1 MNLQQFFEHWHIVEN
16 PFRGEEARNDAVF
29 ARMSSLSSGDPAA
42 AALHSD
48 FEKVLGDP
56 TRPTTSIVF
65 GEKGSGK
72 TAMRLQIEARLARH
86 NRENPKSRL
95 FVVLYDDLNGFLD
108 RLQSRLARRSE
119 SSRRSRSSRRDQ
131 SAEPDLTDVF
141 KRVRLVDHIDA
152 MLSIAVTRLVSGILR
167 RGRPTDDPSLPPVG
181 DLHPLDRAAR
191 RDLLILQALYDA
203 ADHPEERTKRLRR
216 LLHLPPPPAVL
227 WKTLVVLGAIPPL
240 AFVVWSILNPE
251 GGRDLWRLVVLVT
264 LLLLWGAILFRRL
277 VFDRVRMNTLAH
289 KLQRQLRV
297 LDRSHR
303 SLARAVDS
311 LPKGDRDPVHLPVTE
326 TEDTRY
332 AMLGRLR
339 RVLAGL
345 GYAGTVVIIDR
356 VDEPRLVAGDAERMR
371 LLIWPLMSNK
381 FLQQEGMGFKLLLPI
396 ELRHAIFKESSAFF
410 QEARLD
416 KQNLIERL
424 SWTGATLYDLC
435 VARINACRAPDAPDI
450 SLVDLFQEDVTRQD
464 LMDALEQMHQPR
476 DAFKFLYRCF
486 SEHCA
491 GVPAESGQYRVP
503 RLLMETVRRQ
513 EAERVQQ
520 LHRGIRPA

>member
-1 MNLQQFFEHWHIVEN
+1 MNLQQFFEHWKIVEN

-29 ARMSSLSSGDPAA
+29 ARMSSLTSGDPAA

-56 TRPTTSIVF
+56 SRPTTSIVF

-86 NRENPKSRL
+86 NREHPRGRL
-95 FVVLYDDLNGFLD
+95 FVILYDDMNGFLD
-108 RLQSRLARRSE
+108 RLQSRTARRSE
-119 SSRRSRSSRRDQ
+119 GTRGGRTHRRGESG
-131 SAEPDLTDVF
+131 EPDPSDLF
-141 KRVRLVDHIDA
+141 KRVRLVDHVDA
-152 MLSIAVTRLVSGILR
+152 ILSIGVTRLVSAILK
-167 RGRPTDDPSLPPVG
+167 RGRAADESGALTIG
-181 DLHPLDRAAR
+181 DVHALDRGAR
-191 RDLLILQALYDA
+191 RDLLMLQAIYDA
-203 ADHPEERTKRLRR
+203 ADHPDERTRRLRR

-227 WKTLVVLGAIPPL
+227 WGVLVVLGAIPPL
-240 AFVVWSILNPE
+240 AFVVWSILNPA
-251 GGRDLWRLVVLVT
+251 GSQDLWRLVVLVVM
-264 LLLLWGAILFRRL
+264 LMGWGAILVRRL
-277 VFDRVRMNTLAH
+277 LVDRLRVTGLARRLH
-289 KLQRQLRV
+289 RQLRV
-297 LDRSHR
+297 LDRSER
-303 SLARAVDS
+303 SLAKAIDS
-311 LPKGDRDPVHLPVTE
+311 LPTAERDPSLLPVTE

-332 AMLGRLR
+332 AMLARFR
-339 RVLAGL
+339 RVLSGL
-345 GYAGTVVIIDR
+345 GFAGTVVIVDR

-371 LLIWPLMSNK
+371 LLVWPMLSNK

-396 ELRHAIFKESSAFF
+396 ELRHALFKESSAFF

-435 VARINACRAPDAPDI
+435 AARINACRAPDAPPV
-450 SLVDLFQEDVTRQD
+450 SLVDLFAEDVNRQD

-476 DAFKFLYRCF
+476 DAFKYLYRCF

>member
-1 MNLQQFFEHWHIVEN
+1 MNLQQFFEHWKIVEN

-29 ARMSSLSSGDPAA
+29 ARMSSLTGGDPAA

-56 TRPTTSIVF
+56 SRPTTSIVF

-72 TAMRLQIEARLARH
+72 TAMRLQIEAKLARH
-86 NRENPKSRL
+86 SRDNPKGRL
-95 FVVLYDDLNGFLD
+95 FVILYDDMNGFLD
-108 RLQSRLARRSE
+108 RLQLRTTRRADAP
-119 SSRRSRSSRRDQ
+119 RKSRSPRRPDP
-131 SAEPDLTDVF
+131 AEPDPLETF
-141 KRVRLVDHIDA
+141 KRVRLVDHVDA
-152 MLSIAVTRLVSGILR
+152 VLSLGVTRLVSSILR
-167 RGRPTDDPSLPPVG
+167 RPRSEDAALPAVG
-181 DLHPLDRAAR
+181 DLHGLDRGGR
-191 RDLLILQALYDA
+191 RDLLMLQALYDT
-203 ADHPEERTKRLRR
+203 ADHPDERTRRLRR

-227 WKTLVVLGAIPPL
+227 WRVLVVLGAIPPM
-240 AFVVWSILNPE
+240 AFVVWSILNPA
-251 GGRDLWRLVVLVT
+251 GATSLWRLVVLVA
-264 LLLLWGAILFRRL
+264 LLLGWSAILFRRMVVDRL
-277 VFDRVRMNTLAH
+277 RVRALARQLH
-289 KLQRQLRV
+289 RQLRV
-297 LDRSHR
+297 LERSEQ
-303 SLARAVDS
+303 SLARAIDS
-311 LPKGDRDPVHLPVTE
+311 LPTAERDPTLLPVTE

-332 AMLGRLR
+332 AMLARFR

-345 GYAGTVVIIDR
+345 GYAGTVVIVDR

-371 LLIWPLMSNK
+371 LLVWPMMSNK

-396 ELRHAIFKESSAFF
+396 ELRHALFKESSAFF

-435 VARINACRAPDAPDI
+435 AARINACRVPDAPPI
-450 SLVDLFQEDVTRQD
+450 SLVDLFAEDVTRQD

-476 DAFKFLYRCF
+476 DAFKYLYRCF

-491 GVPAESGQYRVP
+491 GVPAESGQFRVP